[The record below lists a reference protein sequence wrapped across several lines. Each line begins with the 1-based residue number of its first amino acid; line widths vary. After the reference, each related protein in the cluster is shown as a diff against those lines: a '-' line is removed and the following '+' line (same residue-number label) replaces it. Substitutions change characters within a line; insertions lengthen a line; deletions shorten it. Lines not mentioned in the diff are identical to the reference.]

1 VPEPD
6 RAHDVTGLTA
16 GELERARRDLQ
27 VSLALS
33 TPGSPVSGPIL
44 ARLSAIDTELAERS
58 AGPRVTCWADEQLAS
73 LREDYA
79 GCYDAWYVRCYP
91 NHYRWCARPAGTQ
104 CATVNADSP
113 EELAEVLAR
122 LTCHTRASIRQGGPA
137 T

>member
-1 VPEPD
+1 MRDHE
-6 RAHDVTGLTA
+6 VTALTA
-16 GELERARRDLQ
+16 GELDRASRELRA
-27 VSLALS
+27 SHA
-33 TPGSPVSGPIL
+33 L
-44 ARLSAIDTELAERS
+44 ARPDSPARVLIQAHLSAVDTELAERS

-79 GCYDAWYVRCYP
+79 GCYDVWYVRCYP